1 MAGTEDDADFAGMS
15 LDADR
20 NLLWTYQVRQVVY
33 VVNKSVPK

>member
-20 NLLWTYQVRQVVY
+20 NLLWTYQVRQGGVCCEQ
-33 VVNKSVPK
+33 KCA